1 MKGLREKIE
10 AEVLGLGDRIVK
22 TGNGDL
28 LVDTIGTKFVHVYN
42 LHKKRSEQYT
52 LKDFAFFAL
61 GQDWNV
67 DIFEEL
73 LSEAFEDYLAWEKAR
88 DLVL

>member
-1 MKGLREKIE
+1 MKELKKRVE
-10 AEVLGLGDRIVK
+10 AEILGLPEGIVK
-22 TGNGDL
+22 TDIGDL

-61 GQDWNV
+61 DWKV
-67 DIFEEL
+67 DILEEAVREYVNFL
-73 LSEAFEDYLAWEKAR
+73 LQSM
-88 DLVL
+88 V

>member
-67 DIFEEL
+67 SVFEEL